1 MKMLTDGNRPL
12 LVCEVEGKAPD
23 IQFGKLIR
31 VAWRESGSHRRDE
44 PSHQLTPAANELRI
58 QPEDVRVMM

>member
-23 IQFGKLIR
+23 IQFGELIR
-31 VAWRESGSHRRDE
+31 VARCPIVAMSRRT
-44 PSHQLTPAANELRI
+44 S
-58 QPEDVRVMM
+58 